1 MRSLRNLKV
10 GMQSQ
15 DSENVQRNI
24 KIVQI
29 LRLRGTEA
37 LTNYAY
43 SLLNIAPDRE
53 VYCQLH
59 IYMCYRLLRVLICC
73 YIK

>member
-29 LRLRGTEA
+29 LRLCGTEA

-43 SLLNIAPDRE
+43 SLLNIAPD
-53 VYCQLH
+53 
-59 IYMCYRLLRVLICC
+59 
-73 YIK
+73 